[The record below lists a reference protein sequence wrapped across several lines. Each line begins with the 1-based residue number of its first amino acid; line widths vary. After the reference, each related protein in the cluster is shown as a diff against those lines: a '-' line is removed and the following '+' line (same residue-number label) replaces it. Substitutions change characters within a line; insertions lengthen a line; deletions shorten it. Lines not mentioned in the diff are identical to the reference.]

1 MKNTIRVDEPFLGET
16 VNYLTKVDA
25 NMSRLDAAKLSN
37 LLDYTFIHLCI
48 TRMSDYWEMLGTF
61 IADNNGKLI
70 HIKTLEKA
78 LDYMEELA
86 KNILYINDIRFSKEE
101 YIKSIV
107 EALQT
112 ICMDTIKFRNFCYI
126 IAAKSKN
133 TFVVSSPKKIDN
145 DK

>member
-25 NMSRLDAAKLSN
+25 NMSRLDDAKLSN

-48 TRMSDYWEMLGTF
+48 ARMSDYWEMLGTF

-86 KNILYINDIRFSKEE
+86 RNILYINDIRFSEEE

-107 EALQT
+107 EGLQT
-112 ICMDTIKFRNFCYI
+112 ICADTIKFRNFCYI
-126 IAAKSKN
+126 TAAKSKN
-133 TFVVSSPKKIDN
+133 AIVVSSPKKT

>member
-1 MKNTIRVDEPFLGET
+1 MKNAIRVDEPFLGET

-25 NMSRLDAAKLSN
+25 NMSRLDDTKLSN
-37 LLDYTFIHLCI
+37 LLDYTFIHLCT
-48 TRMSDYWEMLGTF
+48 TRMSDYWEIIGTF

-86 KNILYINDIRFSKEE
+86 RNILYINDIRFSKEE

-107 EALQT
+107 EGLQA

-126 IAAKSKN
+126 TAAKSKN
-133 TFVVSSPKKIDN
+133 AIVVSSPKKIN
-145 DK
+145 NNK